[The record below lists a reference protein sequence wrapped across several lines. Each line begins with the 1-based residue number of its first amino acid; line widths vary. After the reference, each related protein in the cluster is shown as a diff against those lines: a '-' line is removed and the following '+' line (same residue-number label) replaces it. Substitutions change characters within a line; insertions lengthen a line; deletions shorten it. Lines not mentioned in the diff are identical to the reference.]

1 MSSVN
6 ENPVHTAVK
15 ALEHAM
21 RATHAHHHRVAA
33 QAAAARPV
41 PAPAPPAQVPAA
53 VGSGGAA

>member
-6 ENPVHTAVK
+6 ENPVHAAVK

-21 RATHAHHHRVAA
+21 HATSAHHRRVAEV
-33 QAAAARPV
+33 AAAGRPV